1 MAIVKTSE
9 WKKVFGNVLNR
20 GSTLTDEE
28 ERLGLPPG
36 TLKTQ
41 GDKKWRTDPK
51 WARVLRESERNEK
64 AQNRKK
70 GRNPAPT
77 VSAPAPTPTP
87 TASAPAP
94 TTPAPT
100 TPTEKPE
107 ALPPTLVRKPSVEAE
122 SDKPEPLPPTLA
134 KKHEPLPPTLAK
146 PKNSEPT
153 EAPTATT
160 TQLTQPTLEELEA
173 KKASLRA
180 ELETMSDQLAK
191 ARQIVLIRTET
202 EQQAAEAA
210 GKARVAFEE
219 ANRLMREAEDTWR
232 QAKAEAD
239 KAKAEVAELEA
250 EQAKSEA
257 DLKVLASEIE
267 TVKEKMNKM
276 IYMVDPWYTGD
287 LPEFGTFISSEP
299 MEGVEVVE
307 VPKDYTVE
315 LVTQSI
321 LLFSDTRDVIRAK
334 AFTELIWMYG
344 DRGIQYTLLT
354 EEGSVMNEF
363 LKMYF

>member
-1 MAIVKTSE
+1 MAKKFINGFE
-9 WKKVFGNVLNR
+9 WDKVFGNILNR
-20 GSTLTDEE
+20 GLTLADEAE
-28 ERLGLPPG
+28 KLGLPQES
-36 TLKTQ
+36 LEVQ
-41 GDKKWRTDPK
+41 GDKKWGSDPK
-51 WARVLRESERNEK
+51 WAKVKRESERHEK

-70 GRNPAPT
+70 GKNPAPI
-77 VSAPAPTPTP
+77 VSAPA
-87 TASAPAP
+87 
-94 TTPAPT
+94 PAPT

-107 ALPPTLVRKPSVEAE
+107 A
-122 SDKPEPLPPTLA
+122 
-134 KKHEPLPPTLAK
+134 LPPTLAK